1 MLLKKGDLNYKS
13 KRGKILILVNIH
25 YILISKWDINSRYL
39 SLEKADNNRS
49 SFANELKNFERGAK
63 TLFLIFFFFNYYLVQ
78 EKKVLIN
85 FTSRIFPIKNWIK
98 FQHTSQH

>member
-63 TLFLIFFFFNYYLVQ
+63 TLFLIFFFLTIIWCKR
-78 EKKVLIN
+78 KKFLLTLQVEY
-85 FTSRIFPIKNWIK
+85 
-98 FQHTSQH
+98 FQ

>member
-49 SFANELKNFERGAK
+49 NFANELKNFERGAK
-63 TLFLIFFFFNYYLVQ
+63 TLFLIFFFLTIIWCKR
-78 EKKVLIN
+78 KKFLLTLQVEY
-85 FTSRIFPIKNWIK
+85 
-98 FQHTSQH
+98 FQ

>member
-49 SFANELKNFERGAK
+49 NFANELKNFERGAK
-63 TLFLIFFFFNYYLVQ
+63 TLFLIFFFFLTIIWCKR
-78 EKKVLIN
+78 KKFLLTLQVEY
-85 FTSRIFPIKNWIK
+85 
-98 FQHTSQH
+98 FQ